1 MRVAEAW
8 RRGWGTEK
16 FFADQDFRMTFFPEK
31 FPFSRPKILM
41 TFFLIFLFFFQ
52 ILRIFT
58 VLNVIYDPFFTR
70 KTTISENN
78 SLTTPILLCSYFR
91 ARPTTLLLKILGERM
106 HGPSPTS
113 IFFGE
118 TSPKSHLGLRPEDR
132 PI

>member
-58 VLNVIYDPFFTR
+58 VLNVIYNPFFTR
-70 KTTISENN
+70 KTTISETN
-78 SLTTPILLCSYFR
+78 SLTTPFFTLFVLSR
-91 ARPTTLLLKILGERM
+91 ASDTTSLLLKLLGGRM
-106 HGPSPTS
+106 NGPSPPQ
-113 IFFGE
+113 FFLGE
-118 TSPKSHLGLRPEDR
+118 TFPQSPLGLRP
-132 PI
+132 